1 MIAEIA
7 QVVVDYVASWGYIGI
22 FFLMLLESSFI
33 PFPSEIVLIP
43 AGYLASQGEMS
54 LWLIMLFAM
63 VGSMAGAIINY
74 YLAKSLGRRF
84 LIKFGHYVFIKPST
98 LDKMDNYFLKHGHI
112 STFIGRLLPGVR
124 QLISIPAGIAKMGM
138 KLFLTYTA
146 LGAVIWSSILVAL
159 GYFIGENKELLAQY
173 LHQITV
179 GVVVSVIVLV
189 LWYYKKNR

>member
-84 LIKFGHYVFIKPST
+84 LVKFGHYVFIKPST

-179 GVVVSVIVLV
+179 GVVVSVIVLI